1 MRKKIGRG
9 SEGYKELSDDGDIEL
24 TDVEF
29 LCSELRFIIELRLFR
44 FQKFSGS
51 SLCGDEELVI

>member
-9 SEGYKELSDDGDIEL
+9 SEGYKELFDDGDIEL

-29 LCSELRFIIELRLFR
+29 LCSELRLIIELRLFR
-44 FQKFSGS
+44 F
-51 SLCGDEELVI
+51 

>member
-29 LCSELRFIIELRLFR
+29 LCCELRLIIELRLFR
-44 FQKFSGS
+44 F
-51 SLCGDEELVI
+51 